1 MGDKIL
7 VSSLSYFGYLL
18 EGGLL
23 VYLLHK
29 GYARRLWEVTFYLVT
44 SLGVIGARS
53 YTLHRF
59 GLNSSQYG
67 YCYWTTDL
75 LLVLAAFI
83 VVGSFFRRA
92 CSENK
97 DMWRHVRLLLVA
109 VLFLVLGISA
119 FSLLHHTGQIFTSF
133 IIEFQQNL
141 YFACLVL
148 NTLLYL
154 LVMKVAVGDDR
165 LGMLSCGLGIQ
176 FAGPAACLAFYYL
189 TGGDQVA
196 SALTVFL
203 LPLCD
208 AGMTLTWFYAI
219 ARVPQ
224 GAPTPAPPRVQE
236 GGILAHGAVLHS

>member
-7 VSSLSYFGYLL
+7 VSSLSYVGYFL
-18 EGGLL
+18 EASLL
-23 VYLLHK
+23 VYLLRK
-29 GYARRLWEVTFYLVT
+29 GYARRLWEVVFYLVT
-44 SLGVIGARS
+44 SLGVISARS
-53 YTLHRF
+53 YALHSF
-59 GLNSSQYG
+59 GLASSQYG

-92 CSENK
+92 CSENHE
-97 DMWRHVRLLLVA
+97 MWRHVRLLLVT
-109 VLFLVLGISA
+109 VLLLVAGISA
-119 FSLLHHTGQIFTSF
+119 FSLLHHSDQIFTSF

-154 LVMKVAVGDDR
+154 LVMKMAVADDR

-189 TGGDQVA
+189 TGGDQFA
-196 SALTVFL
+196 STLTVFL

-219 ARVPQ
+219 ARVPRVAL
-224 GAPTPAPPRVQE
+224 APRRAQE
-236 GGILAHGAVLHS
+236 DTIYAQEVVLHP